1 MSNPLVGFAPWIV
14 FWVVSSPSSWEW
26 AALGAFLT
34 ALILAIPDAVRR
46 RPKILDVGTIAFFGV
61 LSVLGAVLDRAD
73 LDWLE
78 DWSQALSSGA
88 LAVIALGSLAV
99 VPFTEQYARDSTP
112 EEYWSSPTFKSVNRV
127 LTLVWGLVF
136 LVSAILGVIAEEAD
150 DGSDLLNWI
159 IPIVLVVGA
168 VKFTAWYP
176 DYVTGDDE
184 DPTAAGAAASRR

>member
-14 FWVVSSPSSWEW
+14 FWVVASPSSWEW
-26 AALGAFLT
+26 AALGALLT
-34 ALILAIPDAVRR
+34 ALILAIPDATRR
-46 RPKILDVGTIAFFGV
+46 SPKILDIGTIAFFAV
-61 LSVLGAVLDRAD
+61 LSVLGAVLDRSD

-88 LAVIALGSLAV
+88 LAVIALGSLAF

-112 EEYWSSPTFKSVNRV
+112 REYWSSPTFKSVNRV
-127 LTLVWGLVF
+127 LTLMWGAVF
-136 LVSAILGVIAEEAD
+136 VASAICGVLAEEVD

-176 DYVTGDDE
+176 DYVTGE
-184 DPTAAGAAASRR
+184 EAPA